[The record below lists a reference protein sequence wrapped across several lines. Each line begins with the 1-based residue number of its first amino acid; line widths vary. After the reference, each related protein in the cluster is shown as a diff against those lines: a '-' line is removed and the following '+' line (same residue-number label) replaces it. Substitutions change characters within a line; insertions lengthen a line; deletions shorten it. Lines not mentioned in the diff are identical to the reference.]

1 MVTRVLWEPGL
12 HRQLPGMTRIQ
23 EICWAESGAIRTRFI
38 MRQAS
43 HRIGFYICQEINMRR
58 WAYICG
64 VDQGPYD

>member
-1 MVTRVLWEPGL
+1 VGTRAPQTASRYDKDTGDMLGRVRGYKGMVYHET
-12 HRQLPGMTRIQ
+12 
-23 EICWAESGAIRTRFI
+23 AF
-38 MRQAS
+38 